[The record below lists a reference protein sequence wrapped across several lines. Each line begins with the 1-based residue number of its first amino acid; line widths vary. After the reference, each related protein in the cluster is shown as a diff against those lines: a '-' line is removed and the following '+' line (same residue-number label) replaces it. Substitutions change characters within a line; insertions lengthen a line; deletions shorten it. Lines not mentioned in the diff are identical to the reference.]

1 MSRKKKAPKKGISLK
16 AFADTDAD
24 IIAWWEAMPNGER
37 SRALREIIR
46 AAISPQPITA
56 VKPLAHVPDV
66 ELVRVCDD
74 AAWIRSALS
83 DLPSYLEHM
92 LSRVVLAQGSN
103 AQVEMAGN
111 RETEARV
118 AQEVIDRRRV
128 NMKQSAW

>member
-1 MSRKKKAPKKGISLK
+1 MTRKKKAAKKGIGLK

-24 IIAWWEAMPNGER
+24 IIAWWESMPNGER

-46 AAISPQPITA
+46 AAISPQPMTA
-56 VKPLAHVPDV
+56 VKPLPHVPDV

-74 AAWIRSALS
+74 TAWIRSALS

-92 LSRVVLAQGSN
+92 FSRVAVAQGTN
-103 AQVEMAGN
+103 AQVEIAGD

-128 NMKQSAW
+128 NMKQSTW

>member
-1 MSRKKKAPKKGISLK
+1 MSRKKKAPKKGIGLK

-46 AAISPQPITA
+46 AAISPRPMTA
-56 VKPLAHVPDV
+56 AKPLPHVPAV

-74 AAWIRSALS
+74 TAWIRSALS

-92 LSRVVLAQGSN
+92 FSRVAVVQGSN
-103 AQVEMAGN
+103 NQAEMVSES
-111 RETEARV
+111 ETEARV